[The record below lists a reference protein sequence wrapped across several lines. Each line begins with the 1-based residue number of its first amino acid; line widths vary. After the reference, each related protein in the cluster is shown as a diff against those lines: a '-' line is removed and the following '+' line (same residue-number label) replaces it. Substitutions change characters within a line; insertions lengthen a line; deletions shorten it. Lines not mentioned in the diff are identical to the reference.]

1 LLIVECL
8 NKNIDKNKN
17 IIVCFHPLVCH
28 YTKYWFDWI
37 LPTPYWFE
45 TIKFLRDTSIWS
57 MHSGK
62 KSPISWNEWFYGLL
76 LGLSSRFWSSIRVY
90 IIFVV
95 WIKIQ
100 TFTSNNCIFNC
111 CRKLCLWNQQII
123 KMAKSTCSALPM
135 VCIHHAWTLS
145 LWTMPIALNFDDF
158 SCRPAA
164 GWVPAI
170 SWGFPSRV
178 P

>member
-1 LLIVECL
+1 MFSSISLPLYQILIWLNSSYPLLIWNHQISARYQYL
-8 NKNIDKNKN
+8 IDAFWEKVTNQLKW
-17 IIVCFHPLVCH
+17 V
-28 YTKYWFDWI
+28 I
-37 LPTPYWFE
+37 LWA
-45 TIKFLRDTSIWS
+45 
-57 MHSGK
+57 
-62 KSPISWNEWFYGLL
+62 
-76 LGLSSRFWSSIRVY
+76 SIRVY